1 MSLLP
6 PIIVIF
12 IIDFISLF
20 IRDEIETSLIG
31 RSIEN
36 ASFNLAFAIFII
48 SLSKNKAYSLT
59 ATTLL
64 AINVGLT
71 FFISYTYNSSLNA
84 GITSSILYTDYSEI
98 IEMASTF
105 VDSIS
110 LSLLVSCFYFVF
122 LSKVK
127 KALIS
132 NARTAKSAYI
142 TSSVIILAVI
152 ISPFIKHKKIDYI
165 DEHIKSN
172 FTIDYNHHITSKIM
186 SKFSLTELIYLLY
199 FSKKINE
206 YDEIK
211 PAWTNVKKLPNSKD
225 VYVVVIGESAIK
237 EQFGFYNASYS
248 TTPKSVTG
256 LTIYNGVSAPATITR
271 LSVPRILSK
280 NHNERDYDVN
290 LNIISLANSAGYVT
304 YWISNQAM
312 FGKNESAISAIA
324 NLATHKTHTAV
335 DYKKSKPDN
344 VLLPIIF
351 KAINENTSK
360 KVIFVHT
367 MGSHPNFCDRF
378 EQNYDTQLT
387 ANKTKNCYQNSI
399 KYSFEFLAS
408 IRNLLIKARV
418 NFDILYFSD
427 HGLKYI
433 NKDPYYLHDVSNII
447 PDTVAEV
454 PFLFWGNED
463 HPMEKINKN
472 YNLRNFY
479 STFADWT
486 RISADQIEKERSIFS
501 ASKDTSSRKVLTAN
515 LRVVEYQH

>member
-1 MSLLP
+1 MNLLP
-6 PIIVIF
+6 PLIVIF

-20 IRDEIETSLIG
+20 IRNEIETSLIG

-48 SLSKNKAYSLT
+48 SLSKHKAYSLA

-64 AINVGLT
+64 SINVGLT

-110 LSLLVSCFYFVF
+110 LSIFVSCIYFVF
-122 LSKVK
+122 LSKVNK
-127 KALIS
+127 SLIS
-132 NARTAKSAYI
+132 NARKAKSAYI
-142 TSSVIILAVI
+142 TSSVIIIAVI
-152 ISPFIKHKKIDYI
+152 ISPFVKHNKSDYI

-172 FTIDYNHHITSKIM
+172 FTIDYKHHITSKIM

-206 YDEIK
+206 YEAIK

-237 EQFGFYNASYS
+237 EQFGFYNASYK
-248 TTPKSVTG
+248 TTPNSISG

-280 NHNERDYDVN
+280 NHNEKDYDVN
-290 LNIISLANSAGYVT
+290 LNIISLANSAGYAT

-324 NLATHKTHTAV
+324 NLANHKIHTAV

-351 KAINENTSK
+351 NAINESTSK

-378 EQNYDTQLT
+378 EQNYATKLIT
-387 ANKTKNCYQNSI
+387 NKTKNCYQNSI
-399 KYSFEFLAS
+399 RYSFEFLAS
-408 IRNLLIKARV
+408 IRNHLLKERI
-418 NFDILYFSD
+418 NFDIVYFSD

-433 NKDPYYLHDVSNII
+433 EKDPYYLHDVSNTI
-447 PDTVAEV
+447 PNTVAEV

-463 HPMEKINKN
+463 YNMIKINKN
-472 YNLRNFY
+472 YSLRNFY

-486 RISADQIEKERSIFS
+486 KISADQIEKERSIFS
-501 ASKDTSSRKVLTAN
+501 GYEDATSKKVLTAN
-515 LRVVEYQH
+515 LRVVEYQQ